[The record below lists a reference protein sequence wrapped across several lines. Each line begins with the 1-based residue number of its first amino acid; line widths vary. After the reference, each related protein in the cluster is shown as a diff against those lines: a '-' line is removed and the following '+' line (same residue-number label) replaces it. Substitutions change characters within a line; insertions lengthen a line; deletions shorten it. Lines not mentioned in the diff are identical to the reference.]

1 MTEIKEHAFYNCTQ
15 LKYASL
21 SKNLTVLGDH
31 AFKSTALT
39 NIIIPDSLTS
49 LGNSVFAN
57 CSSLKNIS
65 FGNGLKSIGNYAFG
79 SCKALT
85 DITISDSVTLI
96 GEEAFSLCTSLTN
109 VVISENIASIGRN
122 SFNNCVSL
130 KSVYLRS
137 PKKPA
142 SMGLNIYAF
151 TYCPEDMVIYYP
163 SEAEEYW
170 DDPWQGFH
178 TAPWNPAPA
187 APTITVSF
195 VTRNPETGEISF
207 TLTFTG
213 TLQESSDG
221 ITWSDVADVAETSY
235 SVTVQKNQ
243 NRFFR
248 AIVH

>member
-1 MTEIKEHAFYNCTQ
+1 MP
-15 LKYASL
+15 LL
-21 SKNLTVLGDH
+21 RL
-31 AFKSTALT
+31 
-39 NIIIPDSLTS
+39 
-49 LGNSVFAN
+49 
-57 CSSLKNIS
+57 
-65 FGNGLKSIGNYAFG
+65 
-79 SCKALT
+79 
-85 DITISDSVTLI
+85 
-96 GEEAFSLCTSLTN
+96 EEAFSLCTSLTN

-122 SFNNCVSL
+122 SFNNCISL